1 VFHVQESTIVSPSND
16 DDDQS
21 TVKYGS
27 CEEDS
32 DVEVV
37 TTGNN
42 TVQGSE
48 MESEELQSD
57 EEPCY
62 L

>member
-1 VFHVQESTIVSPSND
+1 MSPSND